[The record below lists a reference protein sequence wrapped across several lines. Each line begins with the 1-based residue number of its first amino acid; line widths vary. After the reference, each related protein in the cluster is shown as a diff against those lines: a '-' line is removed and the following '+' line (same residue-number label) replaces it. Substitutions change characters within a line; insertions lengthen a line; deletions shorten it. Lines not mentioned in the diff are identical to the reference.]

1 MARLR
6 RRAPSSRDRIFI
18 NYRRDDSAGF
28 AGRIADSLAG
38 WFGPERVFRDV
49 SGIDYGE
56 DFEAAI
62 DARLE
67 ESGAVVVVIGDRWL
81 AAVGA
86 EGARWLDDPHD
97 YVSREISVALRNGV
111 AVVPVLIGNAAMPR
125 PEELP
130 EPLKDLAKRNAITVS
145 DERWSFDIERLAKVL
160 SIDVPGSVAQRRLD
174 RAKWLALGLIV
185 ASGSLSAVAFCRA
198 VLAWAPPG
206 GGLRAAGYIPLIAA
220 TPFIAMLIAATLTV
234 NALPA
239 MAPRQRK
246 FGLAAV
252 AVAAA
257 GTLGPF
263 VNYALTNVEQPSTSL
278 VVTFGAGTIVA
289 LAMLALLTLAG
300 FRAK

>member
-1 MARLR
+1 MAARQGR
-6 RRAPSSRDRIFI
+6 TASTRDRIFI
-18 NYRRDDSAGF
+18 NYRREDSAGF
-28 AGRIADSLAG
+28 AGRLADSLGA

-49 SGIDYGE
+49 SGIDYGA

-62 DARLE
+62 EGKLG
-67 ESGAVVVVIGDRWL
+67 ESGAIVVVIGERWIG
-81 AAVGA
+81 AVHADGT
-86 EGARWLDDPHD
+86 RRLDDPHD
-97 YVSREISVALRNGV
+97 YVSREISVALTNGV
-111 AVVPVLIGNAAMPR
+111 AVVPVLIGGAAMPR

-130 EPLKDLAKRNAITVS
+130 EALRDLARRNAITVS
-145 DERWSFDIERLAKVL
+145 DERWSFDVERLAKVL
-160 SIDVPGSVAQRRLD
+160 AIDVPGSVAQRRLD
-174 RAKWLALGLIV
+174 RAKWLSLTLIV
-185 ASGSLSAVAFCRA
+185 ASAAISVALFCRA

-220 TPFIAMLIAATLTV
+220 APFIAMLVAATLTV

-239 MAPRQRK
+239 MAPRERR

-263 VNYALTNVEQPSTSL
+263 VNYALTNVDHPSTSL
-278 VVTFGAGTIVA
+278 VTTFGAGTVVA
-289 LAMLALLTLAG
+289 LVMLALLMLAG